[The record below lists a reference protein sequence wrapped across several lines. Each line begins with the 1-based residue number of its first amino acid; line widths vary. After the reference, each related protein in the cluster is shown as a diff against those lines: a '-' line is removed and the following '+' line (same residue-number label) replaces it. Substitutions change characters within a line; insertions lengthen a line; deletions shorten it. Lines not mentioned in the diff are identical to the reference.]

1 MAEQLQTVNLF
12 EALRKAA
19 PVVTGG
25 LLRMRHKAYSDGAV
39 PSKYKLLAALAIAV
53 VIKCE
58 PCIKAYVEKG
68 RDEYGVSREELIE
81 FLEVAMTMG
90 GCPGEEWAV
99 KALKYWE
106 AAHETETMKSSSAA
120 EDDDSCCQN

>member
-1 MAEQLQTVNLF
+1 MKEQIQTVDLF
-12 EALRKAA
+12 NELRKAA

-25 LLRMRHKAYSDGAV
+25 LLRMRQKAYSDGAV
-39 PSKYKLLAALAIAV
+39 PGKYKLLAALAIAV

-58 PCIKAYVEKG
+58 PCVKAYVEKA
-68 RDEYGVSREELIE
+68 RAEYGVSQVELIE

-106 AAHETETMKSSSAA
+106 GAHEAENMKSSSVA
-120 EDDDSCCQN
+120 EDDDSCCNT